1 MNISEN
7 LARQLL
13 AYLSTHP
20 DPMARM
26 LREQLRY
33 ALQQQTGAILHVE
46 TAGVYQVDDPPDA
59 VVLLSLPPRTLD

>member
-13 AYLSTHP
+13 AYLATHP

-26 LREQLRY
+26 LKDQLRY
-33 ALQQQTGAILHVE
+33 ALQQQQAAAVLHVE
-46 TAGVYQVDDPPDA
+46 KAGVYQMDA
-59 VVLLSLPPRTLD
+59 